1 VSLPLSAKHRLRVG
15 IVAGEPSGDV
25 LGAGLLRALAARH
38 PRMDIEGVGGEQMIA
53 AGCQT
58 LCPMER
64 LSVMGLIEVLGRYPE
79 IRGLRRRLVQRLLKH
94 RPDVFIGIDAP
105 DFNLPAEARLRKAG
119 IATVHYVSPQVWAWR
134 RYRMRGIARAVDC
147 MLTLFP
153 FEEPFYQRYQV
164 PVRYVGHPLA
174 DQIPMTVDHKGA
186 RRRLGLPTDGEVVAL
201 LPGSRMQEV
210 RRLAPTMLLT
220 ARWLLSRRRGL
231 RFVVPVPNAPAR
243 SYVGALLRSG
253 GEDLPITLLDGGAR
267 RAMAAADVVLVASGT
282 ATLEAL
288 LLKRPMV
295 ITYRTARLTYH
306 LAKAMTSVSYV
317 GLPNLL
323 GGRSLVPELL
333 QDSATPDGLG
343 AAVLE
348 WLEQPDRRA
357 ALQAEFDRIHSNLR
371 RDADSRAAEAV
382 LQLLQNQGKLPA
394 A

>member
-1 VSLPLSAKHRLRVG
+1 MYPPVLAKHRLRVG

-25 LGAGLLRALAARH
+25 LGAGLLRALAARY
-38 PRMDIEGVGGEQMIA
+38 PRIDIDGIGGEQMMG
-53 AGCQT
+53 AGCQS

-64 LSVMGLIEVLGRYPE
+64 LSVMGLIEVLGRYLE
-79 IRGLRRRLVQRLLKH
+79 IRRLRRRLVQRLLKH

-105 DFNLPAEARLRKAG
+105 DFNLPAEALLRKAG

-153 FEEPFYQRYQV
+153 FEEAFYNHYQV
-164 PVRYVGHPLA
+164 PVHYVGHPLA
-174 DQIPMTVDHKGA
+174 DQIPMTVDHQGA
-186 RRRLGLPTDGEVVAL
+186 RQNLGLPTEGQVVAL
-201 LPGSRMQEV
+201 LPGSRMQEI

-231 RFVVPVPNAPAR
+231 CFVVPVANALAR
-243 SYVGALLRSG
+243 AYIEALLRSRG
-253 GEDLPITLLDGGAR
+253 ADLPITLLDGNAR
-267 RAMAAADVVLVASGT
+267 VAMAAADVVLVASGT

-306 LAKAMTSVSYV
+306 LAKVMASVSYV

-333 QDSATPDGLG
+333 QDSATPDRLG
-343 AAVLE
+343 AALLD
-348 WLEQPDRRA
+348 WLEQPERRA
-357 ALQAEFDRIHSNLR
+357 ALQAEFDRIHSILR

-382 LQLLQNQGKLPA
+382 LQLLQDQGKLRA